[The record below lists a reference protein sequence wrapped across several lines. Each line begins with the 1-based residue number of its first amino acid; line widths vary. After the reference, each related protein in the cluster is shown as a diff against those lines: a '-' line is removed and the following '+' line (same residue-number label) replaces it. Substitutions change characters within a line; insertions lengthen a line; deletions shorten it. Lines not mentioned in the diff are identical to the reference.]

1 MMILK
6 TVIWRIMP
14 NFTHLWI
21 RNLYFFVRLI
31 PNIFYDA
38 WRFFT
43 YSGLNKSRHFQGEQ
57 AARITMAYHQLEKG
71 LSFASPRP
79 GFGKKVVSRLI
90 SAIEPFVSKYGFI
103 SPATTAV
110 GVLKSYI
117 AFNESNNIDMSETKR
132 SIEKLENFT
141 VQKEDC
147 AGGVVPVNRMQL
159 EQSRAAGFKGFFNSR
174 YSVRHY
180 SGGVIPDEHIID
192 ATRTAQKTPSVCNRQ
207 TWKVHAFKNKTTM
220 QQLLEIQSGNRG
232 FGEQASAVLI
242 ITCDLTRFVHVGE
255 RFQPWIDGG
264 MFSMSLC
271 LAFHDLGYGTCCLNW
286 SKEYDDDL
294 ALRKIAGIDPQE
306 QVIMMMTIGTLPV
319 NFNAARSTRRSLDE
333 ILQIHNEQ

>member
-1 MMILK
+1 MAALK
-6 TVIWRIMP
+6 KMIWRIMP

-21 RNLYFFVRLI
+21 RNLYFAGRLI
-31 PNIFYDA
+31 PNACYDA
-38 WRFFT
+38 WRFFA
-43 YSGLNKSRHFQGEQ
+43 YSGLNKSRDYQGEQ

-79 GFGKKVVSRLI
+79 GFGRKSATRLI
-90 SAIEPFVSKYGFI
+90 SAIEPFVNRYGFI
-103 SPATTAV
+103 PPATTAV

-117 AFNESNNIDMSETKR
+117 TFNELNDIDMSETKR
-132 SIEKLENFT
+132 SVEKLESFAART
-141 VQKEDC
+141 EDC
-147 AGGVVPVNRMQL
+147 TGGVVSIDLMQL
-159 EQSRAAGFKGFFNSR
+159 EQNRAAGFKRFFNSR
-174 YSVRHY
+174 YSIRHY
-180 SGGVIPDEHIID
+180 SGGEIPDEHIID
-192 ATRTAQKTPSVCNRQ
+192 ATQTAQKTPSVCNRQ
-207 TWKVHAFKNKTTM
+207 AWKVHAFKNKSVM
-220 QQLLEIQSGNRG
+220 RQLLEIQSGNRG

-294 ALRKIAGIDPQE
+294 ALRKIARIDPQE
-306 QVIMMMTIGTLPV
+306 QVIMMMTVGTLPEH
-319 NFNAARSTRRSLDE
+319 FNAARSIRRPLGE
-333 ILQIHNEQ
+333 ILQIHAE